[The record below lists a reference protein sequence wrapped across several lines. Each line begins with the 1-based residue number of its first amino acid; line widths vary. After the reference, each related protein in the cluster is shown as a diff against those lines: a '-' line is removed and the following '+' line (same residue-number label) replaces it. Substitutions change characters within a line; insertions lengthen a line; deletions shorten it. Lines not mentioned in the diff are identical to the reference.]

1 MKQTLG
7 EKIFKL
13 EQNARF
19 YKEAFNELKIA
30 LGLTLNEIEK
40 VYLHET
46 FEGNPDF
53 DEDDVTFNQFL
64 ASIYLNSRRT
74 IQMKRNAD
82 YVIEL
87 GIDPKHYKD
96 LDSSLID
103 LCRKYKKNP
112 VDFINVSYTDA
123 TRLVKEEELW

>member
-1 MKQTLG
+1 MRTLG

-13 EQNARF
+13 EQNARL

-30 LGLTLNEIEK
+30 LGTTLNEIEK
-40 VYLHET
+40 VYLNET

-96 LDSSLID
+96 LDSSLIE
-103 LCRKYKKNP
+103 LCQKNNKNP
-112 VDFINVSYTDA
+112 VDFINVSYSDA
-123 TRLVKEEELW
+123 CQTIKKEEVW

>member
-1 MKQTLG
+1 MQTLG
-7 EKIFKL
+7 EEIFKL
-13 EQNARF
+13 EQTARA

-30 LGLTLNEIEK
+30 LGLTLNQIEE

-103 LCRKYKKNP
+103 LCRKHKKNP
-112 VDFINVSYTDA
+112 VDFINVSYSDA
-123 TRLVKEEELW
+123 KRLVKGEEVW

>member
-13 EQNARF
+13 EQNARL
-19 YKEAFNELKIA
+19 YKEAFNELKLA
-30 LGLTLNEIEK
+30 LGTTLNEIEK
-40 VYLHET
+40 VYLNET

-103 LCRKYKKNP
+103 LCRKNNKNP
-112 VDFINVSYTDA
+112 VDFINVSYSDA
-123 TRLVKEEELW
+123 KRLVKGEEVW

>member
-1 MKQTLG
+1 MQTLG

-13 EQNARF
+13 EQNARL
-19 YKEAFNELKIA
+19 YKEAFNELKLA
-30 LGLTLNEIEK
+30 LGTTLNEIEK
-40 VYLHET
+40 VYLNET

-96 LDSSLID
+96 LDSSLIE
-103 LCRKYKKNP
+103 LCQKNNKNP
-112 VDFINVSYTDA
+112 VDFINVSYSDA
-123 TRLVKEEELW
+123 CQTIKKEEVW

>member
-1 MKQTLG
+1 MQTLG

-13 EQNARF
+13 EQNARL

-30 LGLTLNEIEK
+30 LGLTLNQIEE

-87 GIDPKHYKD
+87 EIDPKHYKD

-103 LCRKYKKNP
+103 LCRKHKKNP
-112 VDFINVSYTDA
+112 VNFINISYTDA
-123 TRLVKEEELW
+123 KRLVKGEEVW